1 MPGTL
6 GALANMVGKEEEDE
20 EEDVPPFPIPLFPLP
35 VKSLFEFV
43 LTEVPPFELIAPA
56 ITLVFIATTEL
67 PVLLFKLSPLPP
79 LVPPLKLPELA
90 ALDLPEFVLVFKG
103 IELVFSAPIELLD
116 LLVFCELPPDIF
128 PEVGEDDG
136 VDEVEVV
143 EKVEEVEEVDEG
155 ELDDPVLDELGFI
168 RN

>member
-6 GALANMVGKEEEDE
+6 GALANMVGKEEED
-20 EEDVPPFPIPLFPLP
+20 VPPFPIPPFPLP

-67 PVLLFKLSPLPP
+67 PVLLFKLSPLPV

-103 IELVFSAPIELLD
+103 IELVLSAPIELL
-116 LLVFCELPPDIF
+116 E
-128 PEVGEDDG
+128 EDDG

-143 EKVEEVEEVDEG
+143 EKDEEVEVEVEEVDEG
-155 ELDDPVLDELGFI
+155 ELDDPALDELGFI

>member
-6 GALANMVGKEEEDE
+6 GALANMVGKEEED
-20 EEDVPPFPIPLFPLP
+20 VPPFPIPPFPLP

-79 LVPPLKLPELA
+79 LPALAPPLKLPELA

-103 IELVFSAPIELLD
+103 IELVLSAPIELL
-116 LLVFCELPPDIF
+116 E
-128 PEVGEDDG
+128 EDDG

-143 EKVEEVEEVDEG
+143 EKDEEVEVEVEEVDEG
-155 ELDDPVLDELGFI
+155 ELDDPALDELGFI

>member
-6 GALANMVGKEEEDE
+6 GALANMVGKEEED
-20 EEDVPPFPIPLFPLP
+20 VPPFPIPPFPLP

-67 PVLLFKLSPLPP
+67 PVLLFKLSPLPV

-103 IELVFSAPIELLD
+103 IELVLSAPIELL
-116 LLVFCELPPDIF
+116 E
-128 PEVGEDDG
+128 EDDG
-136 VDEVEVV
+136 VDEVEVD

-155 ELDDPVLDELGFI
+155 ELDDPALDELGFI

>member
-6 GALANMVGKEEEDE
+6 GALANMVGKEEED
-20 EEDVPPFPIPLFPLP
+20 VPPFPIPPFPLP

-67 PVLLFKLSPLPP
+67 PVLLFKLSPLPV

-103 IELVFSAPIELLD
+103 IELVLSAPIELL
-116 LLVFCELPPDIF
+116 E
-128 PEVGEDDG
+128 EDDG

-143 EKVEEVEEVDEG
+143 EKDEEVEVEVEEVDEG
-155 ELDDPVLDELGFI
+155 ELDDPALDELGFI
-168 RN
+168 RNWLRSRLYFLKS

>member
-6 GALANMVGKEEEDE
+6 GALANMVGKEEED
-20 EEDVPPFPIPLFPLP
+20 VPPFPIPPFPLP

-67 PVLLFKLSPLPP
+67 PVLLFKLSPLPV

-103 IELVFSAPIELLD
+103 IELVLSAPIELLD
-116 LLVFCELPPDIF
+116 LLEFCELPPDIF

-143 EKVEEVEEVDEG
+143 EKDEEVEVDEG
-155 ELDDPVLDELGFI
+155 ELDDPALDELGFI